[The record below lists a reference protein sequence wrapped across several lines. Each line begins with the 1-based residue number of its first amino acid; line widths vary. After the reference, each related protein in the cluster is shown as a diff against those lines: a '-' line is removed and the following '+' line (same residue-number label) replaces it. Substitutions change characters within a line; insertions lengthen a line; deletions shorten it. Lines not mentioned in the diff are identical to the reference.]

1 MKFLIDAQLPPELC
15 GWLAERGHEAVHVSA
30 LADEP
35 LRDRQIADYADAEQL
50 VVISKDED
58 FVELRQPDR
67 FVLLWLRCG
76 NVSNLNLREWLGGE
90 WEAVEERLKAGAR
103 FITLGSSS

>member
-15 GWLAERGHEAVHVSA
+15 GWLEERGHTAVHVGT
-30 LADEP
+30 LAEEA
-35 LRDRQIADYADAEQL
+35 LRDRQIADYAEAEQL

-58 FVELRQPDR
+58 FVALRRPDR

-76 NVSNLNLREWLGGE
+76 NVSNLVLREWLGGQ
-90 WEAVEERLKAGAR
+90 WEAVEERLEAGAR
-103 FITLGSSS
+103 FIALR

>member
-15 GWLAERGHEAVHVSA
+15 DWLEERGHAAVHVGA
-30 LADEP
+30 LAYEA
-35 LRDRQIADYADAEQL
+35 LRDRQIANYAEAEQL

-76 NVSNLNLREWLGGE
+76 NVSNLKLREWLGGE
-90 WEAVEERLKAGAR
+90 WEAVEARLKAGAR
-103 FITLGSSS
+103 FITLK